1 MRPILLLTA
10 GVLLLA
16 ACGSNPTNETTGSL
30 TALQAKTP
38 PKLDGIGD
46 DECWK
51 SAPSHLMDH
60 LWVGKLPHAMDYMG
74 KYRVCWDSQYLYVL
88 ADIYDDSL
96 VDTHP
101 DGLDRFWDDDCLEI
115 FVDENASGGD
125 HQFNNSAFAYHISL
139 DGKIV
144 DTGIDSTAHYL
155 NDHGI
160 VAIHQEGKVTTWE
173 VALKLYPDTYK
184 DSAEN
189 MPVTL
194 ASGKV
199 IGFMIA
205 YNDNDKSKERE
216 NMMGSVEIKP
226 NPDKNRGWIDASVF
240 EKLTLTTK

>member
-1 MRPILLLTA
+1 MRSILLLTA

-16 ACGSNPTNETTGSL
+16 ACGSNPTNKKEGAL
-30 TALQAKTP
+30 TALQTKTP
-38 PKLDGIGD
+38 PKLDGIAD

-51 SAPSHLMDH
+51 TAPSHLMDH
-60 LWVGKLPHAMDYMG
+60 LWIGKLPHAMDYMG

-96 VDTHP
+96 TDTHA

-115 FVDENASGGD
+115 FIDENASGGD

-155 NDHGI
+155 NDHGM
-160 VAIHQEGKVTTWE
+160 VAIHQEGKLTTWE

-184 DSAEN
+184 DSAVN

-194 ASGKV
+194 ASGKM

-240 EKLTLTTK
+240 EKLTLTEK

>member
-38 PKLDGIGD
+38 PKLDGKGD

-51 SAPSHLMDH
+51 NAPAHLMDH
-60 LWVGKLPHAMDYMG
+60 LWIGKLPHAMDYMG

-125 HQFNNSAFAYHISL
+125 HQFNNAAFAYHISL

-160 VAIHQEGKVTTWE
+160 VAIHQEGKLTTWE

-184 DSAEN
+184 DSAVN

>member
-1 MRPILLLTA
+1 MRSILLITA

-16 ACGSNPTNETTGSL
+16 ACGSNPTNEKEGAL
-30 TALQAKTP
+30 TALQTKTP
-38 PKLDGIGD
+38 PKLDGIAD

-51 SAPSHLMDH
+51 TAPSHLMDH
-60 LWVGKLPHAMDYMG
+60 LWIGKLPHAMDYMG

-96 VDTHP
+96 TDTHA

-115 FVDENASGGD
+115 FIDENASGGD

-155 NDHGI
+155 NDHGM
-160 VAIHQEGKVTTWE
+160 VAIHQEGKLTTWE

-184 DSAEN
+184 DSAVN

-240 EKLTLTTK
+240 EKLTLTEK

>member
-1 MRPILLLTA
+1 MRSILLITA

-16 ACGSNPTNETTGSL
+16 ACGSNPTNKKEGAL
-30 TALQAKTP
+30 TALQTKTP
-38 PKLDGIGD
+38 PKLDGIAD

-51 SAPSHLMDH
+51 TAPSHLMDH
-60 LWVGKLPHAMDYMG
+60 LWIGKLPHAMDYMG

-96 VDTHP
+96 TDTHA

-115 FVDENASGGD
+115 FIDENASGGD

-155 NDHGI
+155 NDHGM
-160 VAIHQEGKVTTWE
+160 VAIHQEGKLTTWE

-184 DSAEN
+184 DSAVN

-194 ASGKV
+194 ASGKM

-240 EKLTLTTK
+240 EKLTLTEK

>member
-16 ACGSNPTNETTGSL
+16 ACGSNPTNEKEGAL
-30 TALQAKTP
+30 TAFQTKTP
-38 PKLDGIGD
+38 PKLDGIAD

-51 SAPSHLMDH
+51 TAPSHLMDH
-60 LWVGKLPHAMDYMG
+60 LWIGKLPHAMDYMG
-74 KYRVCWDSQYLYVL
+74 KYRVCWDNQYLYVL

-125 HQFNNSAFAYHISL
+125 HQYNNSAFAYHISL

-144 DTGIDSTAHYL
+144 DTGIDSTAHYV

-160 VAIHQEGKVTTWE
+160 VAIHQEGKLTTWE

-184 DSAEN
+184 DSAVN

>member
-1 MRPILLLTA
+1 MRSILLITA

-16 ACGSNPTNETTGSL
+16 ACGSNPTNKKEGAL
-30 TALQAKTP
+30 TALQTKTP
-38 PKLDGIGD
+38 PKLDGIAD

-51 SAPSHLMDH
+51 TAPSHLMDH
-60 LWVGKLPHAMDYMG
+60 LWIGKLPHAMDYMG

-96 VDTHP
+96 TDTHA

-115 FVDENASGGD
+115 FIDENASGGD

-155 NDHGI
+155 NDHGM
-160 VAIHQEGKVTTWE
+160 VAIHQEGKLTTWE

-184 DSAEN
+184 DSAVN

-240 EKLTLTTK
+240 EKLTLTEK